1 MSRTIAPGLAAH
13 LTGDVTS
20 LAVLW
25 RIVRRDGVIF
35 GFTSHDRDIAVDGV
49 VYRAVPSFLPSAF
62 VSTAAFEAGDIEL
75 SGMLSSSAVTEA
87 DLAAG
92 RFDFARLTVSLM
104 NWAMPGEG
112 SIALATGTL
121 GAVRWEDGAFRAELH
136 TDSARFDQVV
146 TENYSPECRADF
158 GDRRCRV
165 DLAKHRVL
173 ARVTGAAGRSEFS
186 GTGVTGALVAAAN
199 WYAYG
204 PLRWLTGGNAGVVG
218 EVLSSAGGTVRLKEP
233 MRGSIAVGDLFL
245 LTAGCDRRF
254 STCTGKFGN
263 GVNFRGEP
271 HVPGLDA
278 MLDYPDAR

>member
-13 LTGDVTS
+13 LAGEVTS

-25 RIVRRDGVIF
+25 RIARRDGVIF
-35 GFTSHDRDIAVDGV
+35 GFTSHDRNIAVDGV
-49 VYRAVPSFLPSAF
+49 TYRAAPSFLPSAF
-62 VSTAAFEAGDIEL
+62 VSTAGFEAGDIEL
-75 SGMLSSSAVTEA
+75 SGMLTSGAVTEA

-92 RFDFARLTVSLM
+92 RFDFARLTVSLL
-104 NWAMPGEG
+104 NWAQPGDGE
-112 SIALATGTL
+112 IPLATGTL

-136 TDSARFDQVV
+136 TDSARFAQGV
-146 TENYSPECRADF
+146 TESYSPECRADF

-165 DLAKHRVL
+165 DLAKHRVT
-173 ARVTGAAGRSEFS
+173 ARVTAAAGRSEFS
-186 GTGVTGALVAAAN
+186 GTGLVPTAN

-204 PLRWLTGGNAGVVG
+204 RLRWLTGANAGLG
-218 EVLSSAGGTVRLKEP
+218 AEVLSSCGGMVRLKEP
-233 MRGSIAVGDLFL
+233 MRAAIATGDVFA

-254 STCTGKFGN
+254 ATCTGKFGN
-263 GVNFRGEP
+263 GANFRAEP

>member
-1 MSRTIAPGLAAH
+1 MSRAIAPGLGAH
-13 LTGDVTS
+13 LAQDVTS
-20 LAVLW
+20 LAILW
-25 RIVRRDGVIF
+25 RIARRDGVIF

-75 SGMLSSSAVTEA
+75 SGMLTSSAVTEA

-92 RFDFARLTVSLM
+92 RFDFARLSVSLL
-104 NWAMPGEG
+104 NWEMPGDGEI
-112 SIALATGTL
+112 SLATGTL

-146 TENYSPECRADF
+146 TESYSPECRADF

-165 DLAKHRVL
+165 NLAKYRVT
-173 ARVTGAAGRSEFS
+173 ARVTGVTDRSEFS
-186 GTGVTGALVAAAN
+186 AAGLISALN

-204 PLRWLTGGNAGVVG
+204 RLRWLTGANAGGGG
-218 EVLSSAGGTVRLKEP
+218 EVFSSGGGDVRLREP
-233 MRGSIAVGDLFL
+233 MRAAIAPGDLFT

-254 STCTGKFGN
+254 FTCIGKFGN
-263 GVNFRGEP
+263 GANFRGEP

>member
-1 MSRTIAPGLAAH
+1 MSRAIPPGLAAH
-13 LTGDVTS
+13 LAQDVTS
-20 LAVLW
+20 LAILW
-25 RIVRRDGVIF
+25 RIARRDGVIF

-49 VYRAVPSFLPSAF
+49 AYRAVPSFLPSAF
-62 VSTAAFEAGDIEL
+62 VSSAAFEAGDIEL
-75 SGMLSSSAVTEA
+75 SGMLTSSAVTEA

-92 RFDFARLTVSLM
+92 RFDFARLTVSVM
-104 NWAMPGEG
+104 NWRQPGDG
-112 SIALATGTL
+112 MAALATGTL

-136 TDSARFDQVV
+136 TDSARFEQVV
-146 TENYSPECRADF
+146 TESCSPECRADF

-165 DLAKHRVL
+165 DLAKHRVT
-173 ARVTGAAGRSEFS
+173 AKVASVAGRSEFS
-186 GTGVTGALVAAAN
+186 GAGLVSAPN

-204 PLRWLTGGNAGVVG
+204 RLRWLTGANAGVSADVF
-218 EVLSSAGGTVRLKEP
+218 SSSGTSVQLKEP
-233 MRGSIAVGDLFL
+233 MRAAILPGDLFT

-278 MLDYPDAR
+278 MLSYPDAR